1 MAVIG
6 KLNKLRVIKELDFGI
21 YLDGQEHGE
30 ILMPRRY
37 VPENCK
43 PEDIIEVFIYY
54 DSDDRIIATTEKPF
68 AMVGEFA
75 FLEAISVNSV
85 GAFLNWGLPKDLL
98 VPFNEQ
104 NQKMV
109 EGKSYLVYVFIDHES
124 KRIAA
129 SAKLDKFLDNLPPDY
144 QPGQEVDL
152 LIGDKTDMGYKAIIN
167 NTHWGILYQNEVFQQ
182 LTKGQKING
191 FIKKVREDEKID
203 LSLQKQGYENV
214 TDLLQV
220 FIDSLKNNDGFIPV
234 TDKSPAETIYQLFGV
249 SKKTYKKTVGTLYKN
264 RIIAIE
270 EDGIRLIKL

>member
-1 MAVIG
+1 
-6 KLNKLRVIKELDFGI
+6 
-21 YLDGQEHGE
+21 
-30 ILMPRRY
+30 
-37 VPENCK
+37 
-43 PEDIIEVFIYY
+43 
-54 DSDDRIIATTEKPF
+54 
-68 AMVGEFA
+68 
-75 FLEAISVNSV
+75 
-85 GAFLNWGLPKDLL
+85 